1 MRRTQKEKYV
11 SGLKPI
17 ETVYQGYRF
26 RSRLEA
32 RWAVFFDTLGLRWE
46 YESEGFDLGDA
57 GWYLPDFWI
66 FEGDSDHKYWIEI
79 KAHRNLS
86 EREYN
91 VARALSR
98 EIAGFV
104 FSGVPDVPRYVG
116 MPISFGLP
124 EGGAPA
130 DWYRGSWAR
139 SFGKR
144 TDLNGKSVDDP
155 SWPGD
160 PRLYCWHE
168 RNDGSLLV
176 WPVPACEPN
185 LVGDSLEASASIF
198 ADIMKEEWIS
208 DDGLMTFVKANPL
221 IAGVKSINSPRL
233 VAAYI
238 AARSARFEH
247 GERAR

>member
-1 MRRTQKEKYV
+1 M
-11 SGLKPI
+11 GNLKAI

-32 RWAVFFDTLGLRWE
+32 RWAVFFDALGLRWE

-66 FEGDSDHKYWIEI
+66 LDEDGGDRYWIEI

-124 EGGAPA
+124 EGGAPL

-144 TDLNGKSVDDP
+144 TDLNGKSADDP
-155 SWPGD
+155 SWPHD

-168 RNDGSLLV
+168 RDDGSLLV

-185 LVGDSLEASASIF
+185 LVGDSPESSASVLNGLLNGGW
-198 ADIMKEEWIS
+198 AS
-208 DDGLMTFVKANPL
+208 DAGVATLVKANPL

-233 VAAYI
+233 VAAYT

-247 GERAR
+247 GERGR